1 MKCRRGISFPQDYSQ
16 DPKERVRQRVS
27 ITGFIT
33 TVKFSQFLTAKIIW
47 NTVMSYSEF
56 IFKTFLI
63 NNASQDPVWALVLL
77 LLFFFFFFLMNRLEW
92 ENGKD
97 RLTLNESPVEL
108 WNLDFCF
115 TMLMLL
121 YIQLVDVLVIVVVKF
136 RVTRSLINL
145 WQIYGE
151 FGLRST

>member
-1 MKCRRGISFPQDYSQ
+1 MKYSNELFRIHLQDVFDKQCLSGSCLSIGPFTSF
-16 DPKERVRQRVS
+16 
-27 ITGFIT
+27 
-33 TVKFSQFLTAKIIW
+33 FL
-47 NTVMSYSEF
+47 
-56 IFKTFLI
+56 
-63 NNASQDPVWALVLL
+63 
-77 LLFFFFFFLMNRLEW
+77 FFFLMNRLEW

-121 YIQLVDVLVIVVVKF
+121 YIQLVVVLVIVVVKF

-145 WQIYGE
+145 
-151 FGLRST
+151 